1 MPATGLR
8 YCSASLPG
16 IQETCLSW
24 DHPFCSYF
32 HSPHPTPSRG
42 HPFFMPQCWLLAQSA
57 SLWPTSPPP
66 TPPMPSGQI
75 NLPSTWFQGCH
86 PSPTTW
92 LSTLSRPQFPDYSI
106 TVSSQTTWLT
116 VPKWTPSWSESLFLL
131 GFNCLPFP
139 MSLLKFRP
147 WCWQRLKAGGE
158 GDDRGWD
165 GWTASLTQWPWVGAS
180 SGRWWKTGKPGV
192 LQSMGSQKVRHD
204 WAIEPQQCAFQIPA
218 SVSTHFHQHESS
230 PTKNTPL
237 PSFSYNMMISNLPF
251 VPILVDNRDDQP
263 LSSTS
268 YLTPTLSPCP

>member
-1 MPATGLR
+1 MLAIFQMTVVWSVWTLQRRWHGVDSQLR
-8 YCSASLPG
+8 HGRASRKYIFVVWMHWDRGVHYGARAVLYWLTQGFSGETPKLLCTVDGNVLSALK
-16 IQETCLSW
+16 
-24 DHPFCSYF
+24 
-32 HSPHPTPSRG
+32 
-42 HPFFMPQCWLLAQSA
+42 
-57 SLWPTSPPP
+57 
-66 TPPMPSGQI
+66 
-75 NLPSTWFQGCH
+75 
-86 PSPTTW
+86 TW
-92 LSTLSRPQFPDYSI
+92 LSTLSRPLFPDYSI

-192 LQSMGSQKVRHD
+192 LQSMGSQTVRHD